1 MSHCWGIAC
10 VFFVFLIRHPVSA
23 PASHRLLQ
31 VWALMRLSAATNSC
45 RHFSPSPTNRP
56 DCFVSCH
63 VMPVIVYFP
72 RRNRQQNDCLYECPS
87 PKYRLSPP
95 PPSFPTSPLSSP
107 LNPDCSFHRL
117 SRAVPVCL
125 CLWPQAVSACSQ
137 RLNLHVCV
145 HTEWMLCVCLRA
157 ESLEAIFVA
166 LPPCCVCRTLKLSL
180 GNEKWSLN
188 WLLYLPP
195 PRSVLYAPHKMQLA
209 RELIPP
215 PAEL

>member
-1 MSHCWGIAC
+1 MSHCWCIAY
-10 VFFVFLIRHPVSA
+10 VFFVFLIRHPVPA

-31 VWALMRLSAATNSC
+31 VWTLMRLSAATNSC
-45 RHFSPSPTNRP
+45 RHFSPSPGNRP

-63 VMPVIVYFP
+63 VTPVIVYFP
-72 RRNRQQNDCLYECPS
+72 RRTGSKMTVCMIARPPSSDFLLY
-87 PKYRLSPP
+87 PP
-95 PPSFPTSPLSSP
+95 PPPPLSSP

-117 SRAVPVCL
+117 SRPVPVCL

-157 ESLEAIFVA
+157 EFGGHICGFASLLRLQDFEAESGEWEMISDLTPLFA
-166 LPPCCVCRTLKLSL
+166 PPPCSFF
-180 GNEKWSLN
+180 
-188 WLLYLPP
+188 
-195 PRSVLYAPHKMQLA
+195 YAPHKMQLV